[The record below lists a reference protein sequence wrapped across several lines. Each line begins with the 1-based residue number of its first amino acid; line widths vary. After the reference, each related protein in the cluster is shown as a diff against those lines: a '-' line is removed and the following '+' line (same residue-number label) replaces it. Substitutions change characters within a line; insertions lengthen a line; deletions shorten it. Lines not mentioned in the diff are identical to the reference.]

1 MLVSAVTAKY
11 TSHLDVIWTYMV
23 LKHPFLRKDSRIIAL
38 YCKYLVFI
46 KIEIFLDTPMK
57 LCVMNN
63 SYKS

>member
-11 TSHLDVIWTYMV
+11 TSHRCYMD
-23 LKHPFLRKDSRIIAL
+23 LYGFKTPLSLRIIAL
-38 YCKYLVFI
+38 HCKYLVFI